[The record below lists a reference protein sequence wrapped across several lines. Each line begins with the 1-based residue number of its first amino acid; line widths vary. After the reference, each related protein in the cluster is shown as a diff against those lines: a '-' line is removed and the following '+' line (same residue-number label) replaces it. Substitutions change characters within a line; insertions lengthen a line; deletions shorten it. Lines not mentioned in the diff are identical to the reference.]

1 MSKTLSLGTDNIGKL
16 LFNYATPAIIAM
28 ASSSLYHL
36 IDSAFVGH
44 GVGGAAIAGM
54 AITMPIMNIGSAFG
68 AMVGVGAGARI
79 SLRLGEGNKS
89 AAEKTLCNA
98 VILNI
103 IIGFTIM
110 AVMLTFLDEILVLF
124 SGGEASAETLTY
136 AKDFMRIIL
145 WGNVTM
151 HLYLGMND
159 MIRSSGNPRKSM
171 AIMLTSVAINLALN
185 PLFIFVFHW
194 GIQGSAAATVIA
206 QFVSF
211 LLALSHFCSKKSFL
225 RFKREA
231 FHLDWKIV
239 GNILSIGL
247 APFLMNI
254 CASIV
259 VAFVNT
265 AMLKYGGA
273 DLYVGAYGIVNRIV
287 LLFIMVIMGLNQ
299 GMQPI
304 VGYNYGAKNYA
315 RVRKAVYMTICCGV
329 VIATLGF
336 ILGQTIPDVIARAF
350 VDSSKGGNEHLIVDA
365 AAKGL
370 RLVLMVFPLVGFQ
383 IVVGGFFQYIGKAPL
398 AILMSLTRQLLF
410 LLPLLSLLPRHFG
423 AQGVWISMPIAD
435 TASIILAF
443 VLFVWQMHKIKQLE
457 LQTMVNPDG
466 RSTNRLLYI
475 LVGLGVTISLGAAAA
490 FLFLSGTLDKKA
502 DKEQEKVSTPQIEV
516 TQNIPTEEAIAPAE
530 QSVAPGRGQQVGCRE
545 DSLQCRN
552 PEYHYRLY
560 DNGGDAHLLG
570 RDSGAL

>member
-1 MSKTLSLGTDNIGKL
+1 
-16 LFNYATPAIIAM
+16 
-28 ASSSLYHL
+28 
-36 IDSAFVGH
+36 
-44 GVGGAAIAGM
+44 
-54 AITMPIMNIGSAFG
+54 MNIGSAFG

-79 SLRLGEGNKS
+79 SLRLGEGNKA

-124 SGGEASAETLTY
+124 SGGKASAETLAY

-145 WGNVTM
+145 LGNVTM

-171 AIMLTSVAINLALN
+171 AIMLTSVAVNLALN

-231 FHLDWKIV
+231 FHFDWKIV

-315 RVRKAVYMTICCGV
+315 RVRKVVYMTIGCGV

-336 ILGQTIPDVIARAF
+336 ILGETIPHIIARAF
-350 VDSSKGGNEHLIVDA
+350 VDSSKGGNEKLIVDA
-365 AAKGL
+365 AAEGL

-410 LLPLLSLLPRHFG
+410 LLPLLWFLPRQFG

-443 VLFVWQMHKIKQLE
+443 VLFMWQMRKIKQLE
-457 LQTMVNPDG
+457 LQQK
-466 RSTNRLLYI
+466 
-475 LVGLGVTISLGAAAA
+475 SL
-490 FLFLSGTLDKKA
+490 
-502 DKEQEKVSTPQIEV
+502 
-516 TQNIPTEEAIAPAE
+516 
-530 QSVAPGRGQQVGCRE
+530 
-545 DSLQCRN
+545 
-552 PEYHYRLY
+552 
-560 DNGGDAHLLG
+560 
-570 RDSGAL
+570 

>member
-44 GVGGAAIAGM
+44 GVGGEAIAGM

-79 SLRLGEGNKS
+79 SLRLGEGNKA

-124 SGGEASAETLTY
+124 SGGKASAETLAY

-145 WGNVTM
+145 LGNVTM

-171 AIMLTSVAINLALN
+171 AIMLTSVAVNLALN

-231 FHLDWKIV
+231 FHFDWKIV

-315 RVRKAVYMTICCGV
+315 RVRKAVYMTIGCGV

-336 ILGQTIPDVIARAF
+336 ILGETIPHIIARAF
-350 VDSSKGGNEHLIVDA
+350 VDSSKGGNEKLIVDA
-365 AAKGL
+365 AAQGL

-410 LLPLLSLLPRHFG
+410 LLPLLWFLPRQFG

-443 VLFVWQMHKIKQLE
+443 VLFMWQMRKIKQLE
-457 LQTMVNPDG
+457 LQQK
-466 RSTNRLLYI
+466 
-475 LVGLGVTISLGAAAA
+475 SL
-490 FLFLSGTLDKKA
+490 
-502 DKEQEKVSTPQIEV
+502 
-516 TQNIPTEEAIAPAE
+516 
-530 QSVAPGRGQQVGCRE
+530 
-545 DSLQCRN
+545 
-552 PEYHYRLY
+552 
-560 DNGGDAHLLG
+560 
-570 RDSGAL
+570 

>member
-44 GVGGAAIAGM
+44 GVGGEAIAGM
-54 AITMPIMNIGSAFG
+54 AITMPIMNIGAAFG

-79 SLRLGEGNKS
+79 SLRLGEGNKA

-110 AVMLTFLDEILVLF
+110 ATMLTFLDDILVLF
-124 SGGEASAETLTY
+124 SGGKASAETLAY
-136 AKDFMRIIL
+136 AKDFMQIIL
-145 WGNVTM
+145 LGNVTM

-171 AIMLTSVAINLALN
+171 AIMLTSVAVNLALN

-194 GIQGSAAATVIA
+194 GIKGSAAATVIA

-231 FHLDWKIV
+231 FHFDWKIV

-315 RVRKAVYMTICCGV
+315 RVRKAVYMTIGCGV

-336 ILGQTIPDVIARAF
+336 ILGETIPHIIARAF
-350 VDSSKGGNEHLIVDA
+350 VDSSKGGNEKLIVDA
-365 AAKGL
+365 AAQGL

-398 AILMSLTRQLLF
+398 AILMSLTRQLIF
-410 LLPLLSLLPRHFG
+410 LLPLLWFLPRQLG

-443 VLFVWQMHKIKQLE
+443 ALFVWQMRKIKQLE
-457 LQTMVNPDG
+457 LQQK
-466 RSTNRLLYI
+466 
-475 LVGLGVTISLGAAAA
+475 SL
-490 FLFLSGTLDKKA
+490 
-502 DKEQEKVSTPQIEV
+502 
-516 TQNIPTEEAIAPAE
+516 
-530 QSVAPGRGQQVGCRE
+530 
-545 DSLQCRN
+545 
-552 PEYHYRLY
+552 
-560 DNGGDAHLLG
+560 
-570 RDSGAL
+570 